1 MRVAGIPTCG
11 ETRGDEH
18 QNVLTK
24 RYNKVHSRSH
34 DAVIRVYD
42 DAGNVIGTHEHAG
55 DFKELFQAGGN
66 GALPSAL
73 VLKSSHNPR
82 QNKTVV
88 SFAPH
93 SLNSRRTDAPIC
105 RDDVQ
110 QPAHALDIGVIAIW
124 IQ

>member
-1 MRVAGIPTCG
+1 VSNAIGYA
-11 ETRGDEH
+11 
-18 QNVLTK
+18 K
-24 RYNKVHSRSH
+24 FFSRSN

-42 DAGNVIGTHEHAG
+42 QAGNVIETHEHG
-55 DFKELFQAGGN
+55 GEFKELFQAGGK
-66 GALPSAL
+66 GALPSPL
-73 VLKSSHNPR
+73 VLKSGHNPR

-110 QPAHALDIGVIAIW
+110 QPAHALDIGVTAI
-124 IQ
+124 